1 MAVKRLL
8 LPPEPPE
15 VEWGVE
21 GLFPRGYVSLVFAHQ
36 GQGKTRL
43 VSFLAVQAARPE
55 GRGLFAKRR
64 VRHGRVV
71 ILDADDPGGL
81 GYALWINRFLKAYE
95 DADRGLVDLRSV
107 EGGLTPED
115 VAVLEAEL
123 KEDPPAFLVLDA
135 FSSAFLGVDVV
146 KPHLVHAPMRALTAL
161 AHSLNTTLILL
172 DHVGKLAPGQSVAQ
186 KGALGSV
193 VKLASPRAAFALERM
208 PPREVEGRDVVKLT
222 CVKQSYAPLPPP
234 IGLELVWLQ
243 EEEGCYF
250 KPYPLPEGQSLEE
263 KAEAVILLVL
273 QEAGEEGIP
282 RKELLEEAVRR
293 ANVSERTAKAA
304 LSALRGRG
312 AVEVVEL
319 PGRGAPRVY
328 RLADCVVS
336 FAQNRENAVQDE
348 ADFGQSRLPKMDGGS
363 KNAVQDRADF
373 GQCDEEGQKFSE
385 TPLAENPGLAENP
398 PSPEGGIEEEWIW
411 L

>member
-1 MAVKRLL
+1 MAVKRLPIPL
-8 LPPEPPE
+8 DPPE
-15 VEWGVE
+15 VSWGVE
-21 GLFPRGYVSLVFAHQ
+21 GLIPRGYVSLVFAHQ

-43 VSFLAVQAARPE
+43 VSFLAVQATRPE

-64 VRHGRVV
+64 VQHGRVV

-81 GYALWINRFLKAYE
+81 GYAIWINRFLKAYP

-115 VAVLEAEL
+115 VAALEAEL

-146 KPHLVHAPMRALTAL
+146 KPHQVHAPMRALTAL
-161 AHSLNTTLILL
+161 AHGLNTSLILL

-193 VKLASPRAAFALERM
+193 VKLASPRAAFALERI

-263 KAEAVILLVL
+263 KAEAAILFLL
-273 QEAGEEGIP
+273 QEASEGGLS
-282 RKELLEEAVRR
+282 RKELLEEVVRR
-293 ANVSERTAKAA
+293 VNVSERTAKAA

-319 PGRGAPRVY
+319 PGRGAPKVY
-328 RLADCVVS
+328 RLANHVFG
-336 FAQNRENAVQDE
+336 FAQNGENALQDE
-348 ADFGQSRLPKMDGGS
+348 ADFGQSLLPKMEEEAT
-363 KNAVQDRADF
+363 NALQDRADF
-373 GQCDEEGQKFSE
+373 GQSDGK
-385 TPLAENPGLAENP
+385 GL
-398 PSPEGGIEEEWIW
+398 PEGGALEGPEVEI
-411 L
+411 